1 MKRRKP
7 PTAPREDYTLVEFT
21 SSQIAPMRDLIVCCT
36 PDSTVLRAR
45 LLDRFAQFGWNRKAL
60 AVDLVTSK
68 PGAAWLEIRANG
80 SFVATGAA
88 TALEVQQPASQGCPR
103 CQSRV
108 TTYELINGTRHP
120 RSLATVMTAC
130 RRCGWRSSQ
139 AEYDLGR
146 TA

>member
-7 PTAPREDYTLVEFT
+7 PAAPREDYTLVEFT

-45 LLDRFAQFGWNRKAL
+45 LLNRFAQFGWNRKAL
-60 AVDLVTSK
+60 AVDLVASK
-68 PGAAWLEIRANG
+68 PDAAWLEIRGNG
-80 SFVATGAA
+80 VFIATAAA
-88 TALEVQQPASQGCPR
+88 TALEVQPTAQRCPR
-103 CQSRV
+103 CQTVPYS
-108 TTYELINGTRHP
+108 TYELINGTRHP